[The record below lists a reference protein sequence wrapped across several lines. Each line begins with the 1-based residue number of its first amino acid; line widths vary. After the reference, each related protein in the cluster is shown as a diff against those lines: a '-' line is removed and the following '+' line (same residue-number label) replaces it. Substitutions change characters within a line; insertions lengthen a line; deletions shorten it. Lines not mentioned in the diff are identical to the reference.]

1 MSSESLILSA
11 IITGVCLIIAA
22 AAFGSAV
29 GDGLVSSRA
38 VEAVARQPEARPNI
52 MQFLFIGI
60 GVIEAFPIIGLGF
73 ALYLFFAI
81 ALPPLQ
87 AALAAAH

>member
-11 IITGVCLIIAA
+11 IIIGVCLIIAA

-87 AALAAAH
+87 AALH